1 MIMKQTGSNLIGLIN
16 NMNRVN
22 VNNSSSNAVN
32 SNAKRKMKE
41 PTINVDDLP
50 EIPIQ

>member
-22 VNNSSSNAVN
+22 VNTSSSNVN

-50 EIPIQ
+50 EIPTQ